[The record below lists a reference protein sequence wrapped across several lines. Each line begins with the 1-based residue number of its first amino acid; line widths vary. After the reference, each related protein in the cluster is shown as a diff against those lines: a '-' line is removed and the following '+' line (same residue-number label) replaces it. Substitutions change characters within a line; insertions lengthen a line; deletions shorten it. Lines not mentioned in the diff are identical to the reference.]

1 MKIKCLPLFYDN
13 YVLIQVINHTFAA
26 VKSAE
31 KYEVLKKALE
41 PVFSELNELIE
52 EQEIT
57 IDERTIKLE
66 IIFGGDMKF
75 LLLAMGMNAANSN
88 YACLWCK
95 IHKSNR
101 FC

>member
-1 MKIKCLPLFYDN
+1 M
-13 YVLIQVINHTFAA
+13 
-26 VKSAE
+26 
-31 KYEVLKKALE
+31 
-41 PVFSELNELIE
+41 FSELNELIE

-101 FC
+101 FCNNPISCIHVLFTFLNVGGICQFSNDQYNGENAS